1 MLHNKKTTYDQFRM
15 TKGLFA
21 EPTNTIFLL
30 QEIEHSSASAVV
42 SIINTVS
49 TKNWEK
55 CKTHGLQNLLPVQ
68 NSVQMA
74 DGPTLYELVM
84 SRYFC
89 FICQSSKVL
98 CVELALSST
107 VWSNQK

>member
-1 MLHNKKTTYDQFRM
+1 M

-21 EPTNTIFLL
+21 EPTNATFLL
-30 QEIEHSSASAVV
+30 QKIEHSSASVVV
-42 SIINTVS
+42 SFINTIS

-55 CKTHGLQNLLPVQ
+55 YKTQWLQNLLPVQ

-74 DGPTLYELVM
+74 DGPTLYDLVM

-89 FICQSSKVL
+89 FVCQSSKVL

-107 VWSNQK
+107 VRSNQK